1 MRTAE
6 SEERILPASFLTTL
20 LPTSHDVQNIGRFI
34 GGAGGAACLAGLPI
48 AFSLATKSGIAKV
61 YIKMIVCFG
70 EQKANFPEFSCCGV
84 HPFTCESA
92 CGWGLTE
99 IEVEE
104 GGKRVFG
111 IMGSILASHQLKT
124 TEDLRDR
131 RPSPSTESLVGS
143 AVQSAERISEK
154 DRRDVREFSG

>member
-34 GGAGGAACLAGLPI
+34 GGAGGAVCLAGLPI

-84 HPFTCESA
+84 YPFTCESA

-124 TEDLRDR
+124 TEDLRDS

-154 DRRDVREFSG
+154 DRRDLREFSG

>member
-1 MRTAE
+1 
-6 SEERILPASFLTTL
+6 
-20 LPTSHDVQNIGRFI
+20 
-34 GGAGGAACLAGLPI
+34 
-48 AFSLATKSGIAKV
+48 
-61 YIKMIVCFG
+61 MIVCFG

-124 TEDLRDR
+124 TEDLRDS

-154 DRRDVREFSG
+154 DRRDLREFSG

>member
-1 MRTAE
+1 
-6 SEERILPASFLTTL
+6 
-20 LPTSHDVQNIGRFI
+20 
-34 GGAGGAACLAGLPI
+34 
-48 AFSLATKSGIAKV
+48 
-61 YIKMIVCFG
+61 
-70 EQKANFPEFSCCGV
+70 
-84 HPFTCESA
+84 
-92 CGWGLTE
+92 
-99 IEVEE
+99 VEE

>member
-1 MRTAE
+1 VR
-6 SEERILPASFLTTL
+6 
-20 LPTSHDVQNIGRFI
+20 
-34 GGAGGAACLAGLPI
+34 GGAVCLAGLPI
-48 AFSLATKSGIAKV
+48 AFSLATKSSIAKV

-124 TEDLRDR
+124 TEDLRDS

-154 DRRDVREFSG
+154 DRRDLREFSR

>member
-34 GGAGGAACLAGLPI
+34 GGAGGAVCLAGLPI

-124 TEDLRDR
+124 TEDLRDS

-154 DRRDVREFSG
+154 DRRDLREFSG